1 MQNYQS
7 GTTDYLL
14 LLVQAERNSQVEFHV
29 ETVNGLIY
37 TGTTTNASPVTVSLP
52 VSLVAGSASYTHRNK
67 GIRVYTTGG
76 GFISVVAVN
85 YDSGTVGEY
94 LAYPCRNSYEE
105 TYEYFVVST
114 GTLASSDSEF
124 LLIGCEDD
132 TSITV
137 TPTQSL
143 YIPVDAQSSTSSYT
157 TVSSGA
163 NHQISLDKMQTFL
176 ITRRLDLTGTRIVS
190 NKPLTVISGH
200 MCGNVPTSQKYCEHL
215 AEQIPPTSTWGQQFL
230 LVPFGGR
237 NVGQYHKIV
246 ASRSSTTVIRTCNSV
261 TTTQT
266 LSSAGSSITFFT
278 TSSNYCFVESNKPVM
293 VSQLGI
299 GGGQDS
305 VGDPI
310 ITIVPSL
317 DQYTD
322 RYTFSSFNTTQFD
335 IHQISVS
342 VLSEYYQPNS
352 IRLDGLPIN
361 ASWTAIY
368 NGGTVVG
375 YGCHISVAGGVT
387 HTVSHDDSQ
396 GKLSVQVYGWSSGV
410 ERAYGYVAGMK
421 FSVTQLGMKA
431 NEYVQHTYCY
441 FTQYSNFTAAQLS
454 FSSSRYGSGSGEVF
468 GSVQCVGNE
477 SSLLDCSLNTSY
489 VCDVDSQAGVLCPG

>member
-1 MQNYQS
+1 MYNSSKTIELTNYGQEFYIGFMRNHLGS
-7 GTTDYLL
+7 TDYLL
-14 LLVQAERNSQVEFHV
+14 LLVQAEKNSPVEFHV

-37 TGTTTNASPVTVSLP
+37 TGTTTNTNPVTVRLP
-52 VSLVAGSASYTHRNK
+52 VNLVAGSASYTHRNK
-67 GIRVYTTGG
+67 GIHVYTTGG
-76 GFISVVAVN
+76 GLISVVAVN

-163 NHQISLDKMQTFL
+163 NHQITLDKMQTFL

-200 MCGNVPTSQKYCEHL
+200 MCGNVPSSQTYCEHL

-237 NVGQYHKIV
+237 NVGQYYKII
-246 ASRSSTTVIRTCNSV
+246 ASQSATTVARTCNSV

-278 TSSNYCFVESNKPVM
+278 TSSTYCFVDSNKPVM

-342 VLSEYYQPNS
+342 VLSEYYQSNS

-361 ASWTAIY
+361 AAWTAIY
-368 NGGTVVG
+368 NGGTVIG
-375 YGCHISVAGGVT
+375 YGCHMSVAGGVT

-396 GKLSVQVYGWSSGV
+396 GKLSVQVYGWNSGAL
-410 ERAYGYVAGMK
+410 RAYGYVAGMK
-421 FSVTQLGMKA
+421 FSVAQLGIIK
-431 NEYVQHTYCY
+431 V
-441 FTQYSNFTAAQLS
+441 
-454 FSSSRYGSGSGEVF
+454 
-468 GSVQCVGNE
+468 
-477 SSLLDCSLNTSY
+477 
-489 VCDVDSQAGVLCPG
+489 